1 MESNLT
7 ETPLIKTPYAQ
18 LKEAVKS
25 SDLEKIT
32 QILEVF
38 KLQKML
44 VLEDVPEAAEVS
56 NEIYEI
62 IA

>member
-1 MESNLT
+1 MT
-7 ETPLIKTPYAQ
+7 ETPLIKTPYTQ
-18 LKEAVKS
+18 LKEAVES
-25 SDLEKIT
+25 SNLEKIT

-44 VLEDVPEAAEVS
+44 VLENVPEAAEVS
-56 NEIYEI
+56 NQIYDI